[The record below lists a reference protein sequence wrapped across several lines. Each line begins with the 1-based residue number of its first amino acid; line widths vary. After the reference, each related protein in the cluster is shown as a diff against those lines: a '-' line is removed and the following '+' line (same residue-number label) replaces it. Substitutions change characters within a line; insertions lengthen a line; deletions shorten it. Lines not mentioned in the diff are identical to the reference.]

1 MPRVSIIVPLYNKAP
16 YILRTLESIAA
27 QSITDFEVI
36 VVDDGSTDGS
46 AELVRNFPDA
56 RFRLVR
62 QSNAGPGAAR
72 NRGLREASAPYV
84 AFVDAD
90 DIWLPEFLDRTVALL
105 ELHGAVA
112 AIGCGWFE
120 YPSGAFRAKR
130 WRARGIPE
138 GLMAI
143 SPETTT
149 ELVFAIL
156 GYLNPSTVLARSK
169 VLRRW
174 GGFYER
180 HCLYGEDMT
189 LWLKVLLNEPWYFDF
204 SPLVKL
210 DFQASQLCRNYVQ
223 ARPIEPFLLDPV
235 ILRNACPQALLPL
248 LERLLKT
255 SACKTAAV
263 LGYWGKWRQARQ
275 LMTRFITL
283 RDWRTRLFFL
293 AVLSSTPIIIPI
305 AWLARRFVH
314 R

>member
-1 MPRVSIIVPLYNKAP
+1 
-16 YILRTLESIAA
+16 
-27 QSITDFEVI
+27 
-36 VVDDGSTDGS
+36 
-46 AELVRNFPDA
+46 
-56 RFRLVR
+56 
-62 QSNAGPGAAR
+62 
-72 NRGLREASAPYV
+72 
-84 AFVDAD
+84 
-90 DIWLPEFLDRTVALL
+90 
-105 ELHGAVA
+105 
-112 AIGCGWFE
+112 
-120 YPSGAFRAKR
+120 
-130 WRARGIPE
+130 
-138 GLMAI
+138 
-143 SPETTT
+143 
-149 ELVFAIL
+149 
-156 GYLNPSTVLARSK
+156 
-169 VLRRW
+169 
-174 GGFYER
+174 
-180 HCLYGEDMT
+180 MT
-189 LWLKVLLNEPWYFDF
+189 LWLKVLLNESWYFDF

-223 ARPIEPFLLDPV
+223 ARPIEPFLLDPL